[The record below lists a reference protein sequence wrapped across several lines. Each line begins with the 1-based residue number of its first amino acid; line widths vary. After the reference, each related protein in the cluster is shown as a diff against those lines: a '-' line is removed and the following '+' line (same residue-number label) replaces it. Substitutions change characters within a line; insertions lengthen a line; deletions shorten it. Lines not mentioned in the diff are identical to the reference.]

1 MQPFPAPFE
10 ADDVAL
16 LQLLLALG
24 RAQGG
29 AAAKD
34 DHPLLVR
41 VVGVVRPEAVA
52 RLELVQAS
60 AQELG
65 ADLRPYPRV
74 LAPPALAL
82 LDAIPLV
89 SIQIE
94 DVHGASLGG
103 QATQRDVDGG
113 SLGPRD
119 VVLAVG

>member
-1 MQPFPAPFE
+1 ME

-29 AAAKD
+29 PTAKD

-41 VVGVVRPEAVA
+41 VVRVVRPEAIA

-82 LDAIPLV
+82 LDAVPLV
-89 SIQIE
+89 RIQIE
-94 DVHGASLGG
+94 DVHGASLDG
-103 QATQRDVDGG
+103 QAAQRDVDGS
-113 SLGPRD
+113 SLGSRD
-119 VVLAVG
+119 IVLAVG